1 MIVHFMTH
9 ERSTLVNSEKYI
21 GSKFIKHDLRSGDGS
36 QREVAD
42 GVQLGNGKRSQ
53 SGILHRTSRNFFC
66 HLRRRKLGCLA
77 YDLLI
82 ASR

>member
-1 MIVHFMTH
+1 MIVHIMTH

-42 GVQLGNGKRSQ
+42 GVQLGNGKRQPTWNS
-53 SGILHRTSRNFFC
+53 SSDFAELFLSPAKEEVGLPG
-66 HLRRRKLGCLA
+66 L
-77 YDLLI
+77 
-82 ASR
+82 